1 MSWWKSTEQL
11 IIPWRKGDLL
21 HSSGFE
27 THCCKEVERQVGKML
42 CFPQRSFL
50 HYVML
55 LKIEAK
61 LTRWAPSMGQ
71 ACIHDP
77 ANSPWCGVTCREVT
91 GVAAGGSLVESPKA
105 LGSMSV
111 GQLLSEGSLMGW
123 AALLVCL
130 KTNLK
135 AVQKCCCFSA
145 PLTLTT
151 GVAYGSPGCS
161 KTTFQSGPDLVH
173 ENSRQFVGMPV
184 HLQGVLSL
192 PVTIT
197 QVGCWWNLPSV
208 SRL

>member
-1 MSWWKSTEQL
+1 MGPGFAKCTHFLVDTELSSPANSNNEPFLVYERQLLITLITQFVTKYPRVPCHDESTEQL

-71 ACIHDP
+71 ACIHVP

-91 GVAAGGSLVESPKA
+91 GVAAGGSLVESLKA

-123 AALLVCL
+123 AALLFCL

-135 AVQKCCCFSA
+135 AVQ
-145 PLTLTT
+145 
-151 GVAYGSPGCS
+151 
-161 KTTFQSGPDLVH
+161 
-173 ENSRQFVGMPV
+173 
-184 HLQGVLSL
+184 
-192 PVTIT
+192 
-197 QVGCWWNLPSV
+197 
-208 SRL
+208 